1 MLAIIF
7 VTNSIRPPVLL
18 FARVSNR
25 GTVLTQL
32 LHTSNTHIYF
42 ICSMLVKMK
51 ENQFEKIKQ
60 LDNNGAEFWSSRD
73 LAKAL
78 EYTDYRNFLTALNK
92 AKTSCENSGEVTHN
106 HFVDANEMVKTGSGA
121 ERPIETVYLSRYACY
136 LIMQNSDPT
145 KVVVAKGQTYFAIQT
160 YRQEV
165 TDSLV
170 EDNKRVFLRE
180 EVKKHN
186 IYLTK
191 TAKGAS
197 VQNYAI
203 FQNAGYKGLYG
214 GLTSQDIHH
223 KKGLKKSQQILD
235 HMNSEELAANLFRA
249 TQTEA
254 KIKRED
260 IKGEGNANLA
270 HFEVGQKVRNT
281 IQNIGG
287 KMPEDLPVADGVG
300 KAKTRIKK
308 EEKKNLNEGK
318 K

>member
-1 MLAIIF
+1 
-7 VTNSIRPPVLL
+7 
-18 FARVSNR
+18 
-25 GTVLTQL
+25 
-32 LHTSNTHIYF
+32 
-42 ICSMLVKMK
+42 MK
-51 ENQFEKIKQ
+51 ENQFETIKK
-60 LDNNGAEFWSSRD
+60 LDHNGAEFWSSRE

-78 EYTDYRNFLTALNK
+78 EYSDYRKFLSVIEK
-92 AKTSCENSGEVTHN
+92 ARVSCKNSGEVVHN
-106 HFVDANEMVKTGSGA
+106 HFVQADEMVKIGSGA

-136 LIMQNSDPT
+136 LIVQNSDPK

-160 YRQEV
+160 RRQEN
-165 TDSLV
+165 TENLI

-180 EVKKHN
+180 EMKKHN
-186 IYLTK
+186 INLTK
-191 TAKGAS
+191 TAKSAG

-214 GLTSQDIHH
+214 GLTSQDIHS

-260 IKGEGNANLA
+260 IKGEGNANIA
-270 HFEVGQKVRNT
+270 HFDVGQKVRNT
-281 IQNIGG
+281 IRNIGG
-287 KMPEDLPVADGVG
+287 TMPEDLPAVDGVG

-308 EEKKNLNEGK
+308 DEKKKHFHNRHLS
-318 K
+318 